1 MLFLF
6 KKKKNFENH
15 HPEKEYFIHAGLS
28 NEGENIQYSNG
39 IKKKKKSQHEFP
51 KTSGKL
57 AEELKIRK
65 HR

>member
-1 MLFLF
+1 M
-6 KKKKNFENH
+6 
-15 HPEKEYFIHAGLS
+15 YFRYAGLS

-39 IKKKKKSQHEFP
+39 IKKKKSQHEFP

-57 AEELKIRK
+57 AKELKIRK

>member
-1 MLFLF
+1 MFCFSL
-6 KKKKNFENH
+6 KKKKFENH

-39 IKKKKKSQHEFP
+39 IKKKKSQHEFP

-57 AEELKIRK
+57 AKELKIRK

>member
-39 IKKKKKSQHEFP
+39 IKKKKKVSMNFQRHLENWQ
-51 KTSGKL
+51 KN
-57 AEELKIRK
+57 
-65 HR
+65 